1 MGLSTVSKATS
12 TLVAALH
19 VYISL
24 FAVLPNIAFG
34 QGVDVDPP
42 AIELQA
48 VEEGVRGETQV
59 FTATITD
66 NNVVSSATFYYRFG
80 SQARYSSI
88 PMSLIQGT
96 DIYTASIDT
105 GNTSSD
111 IIQYYLEG
119 KDPSGNRTV
128 QGFAFDPLERVLVDA
143 PTVVTAAPQADA
155 AASSGI
161 STNKRVIYGVLGLV
175 ALGALASLAG
185 GSSDGGSSADEVDV
199 VIRVDKFQ

>member
-1 MGLSTVSKATS
+1 MGLSSLSKATS

-24 FAVLPNIAFG
+24 FAVLPGIALG

-42 AIELQA
+42 VIELQA
-48 VEEGVRGETQV
+48 VEEGVRGDTQV

-66 NNVVSSATFYYRFG
+66 NNIVSSATLFYRFG
-80 SQARYSSI
+80 SQARYSAT
-88 PMSLIQGT
+88 PMAVIQGT

-105 GNTSSD
+105 ADTSSGV
-111 IIQYYLEG
+111 IQYYLEA
-119 KDPSGNRTV
+119 KDPSANRTV
-128 QGFAFDPLERVLVDA
+128 QGFAFDPLERVLVDT
-143 PTVVTAAPQADA
+143 PTVATTATQTDA
-155 AASSGI
+155 AASSGL

-185 GSSDGGSSADEVDV
+185 GSSGGGSGADEVDV